1 MKTISTRLITGLLIV
16 AVGVAFLLS
25 NLNLFSFKDLVSD
38 WWPLVIV
45 VAGIIVFLND
55 TKNYLWSLLIVVFG
69 VVVQLNHLDILAVN
83 PWQLFWPVVIIV
95 IGLAVLLNRTSPSSK
110 VSKSE
115 REDVTA
121 ILSGS
126 EVRIRSEDFK
136 GSRVTALLG
145 GATVDLR
152 DATIA
157 KEATLDLF
165 SFWGGIEVRVPKGVI
180 IKNETSVILGGVE
193 DSTRLE
199 KPAKGAPVL
208 HIIGDIIMAG
218 VEIKD

>member
-1 MKTISTRLITGLLIV
+1 MKTINTRTITGLLIIL
-16 AVGVAFLLS
+16 VGIAFLLS

-38 WWPLVIV
+38 WWPLVII
-45 VAGIIVFLND
+45 VAGVIVFLND
-55 TKNYLWSLLIVVFG
+55 TKNYLWSLLIIAFG
-69 VVVQLNHLDILAVN
+69 TVLQLNHLGILEIN

-95 IGLAVLLNRTSPSSK
+95 VGLSVLLNRTSSSSK
-110 VSKSE
+110 VSKAE

-126 EVRIRSEDFK
+126 EVKVRSDDFK
-136 GSRVTALLG
+136 GSKVTALLG
-145 GATVDLR
+145 GAMVDLR
-152 DATIA
+152 DATIT

-165 SFWGGIEVRVPKGVI
+165 SLWGGIEIRVPKGVI

-218 VEIKD
+218 VDIKD

>member
-1 MKTISTRLITGLLIV
+1 MITGLLII

-25 NLNLFSFKDLVSD
+25 NLNLFSVQDMVND
-38 WWPLVIV
+38 WWPLVIII
-45 VAGIIVFLND
+45 AGVIIFLND
-55 TKNYLWSLLIVVFG
+55 VKNYLWSLLIIAFG
-69 VVVQLNHLDILAVN
+69 VVVQLNHLDILAIS

-95 IGLAVLLNRTSPSSK
+95 IGLSVLLNRASPSSK
-110 VSKSE
+110 VSKAD

-126 EVRIRSEDFK
+126 EVKVRSDDFR
-136 GSRVTALLG
+136 GSKITALLG
-145 GATVDLR
+145 GAMIDLR
-152 DATIA
+152 DATIE
-157 KEATLDLF
+157 KEATLDVF
-165 SFWGGIEVRVPKGVI
+165 SFWGGIEIRVPKNVI
-180 IKNETSVILGGVE
+180 VKNETSVILGGVE

-208 HIIGDIIMAG
+208 HIIGDVIMAG